1 MTLQR
6 MGLYTID
13 SVEVIA
19 DCALAAADKVV
30 NSRHRILHIVA
41 LIQKSHK
48 FAGAV
53 LFLCWHSEG
62 LELRRFGG
70 NGLWEY
76 NEWYKQYK
84 FS

>member
-1 MTLQR
+1 MTLQK

-62 LELRRFGG
+62 LWCADLGAMDFG
-70 NGLWEY
+70 NIV
-76 NEWYKQYK
+76 QRMV
-84 FS
+84 